1 MNKKLISTVAG
12 LALVLLVLAPAN
24 ASYPRQDDAAVRPVA
39 DVPRMPIRVPEDY
52 SIANQA
58 EKTQATRIMS
68 AAIKASG
75 LQEILKTKGP
85 FTLLAPSDE
94 AFAQVPKEQLEA
106 LFSDPASLRAFV
118 LRHLVSGKLS
128 SRDLARLDQV
138 PEVLGSQ
145 YAVSVQN
152 RSLCVGEARLVR
164 SDIQASNGTLHV
176 IDRVLVPLV

>member
-1 MNKKLISTVAG
+1 MNKKLVIAVAG
-12 LALVLLVLAPAN
+12 VALLLLILAPVGAR
-24 ASYPRQDDAAVRPVA
+24 YPRQDDAALRPAA
-39 DVPRMPIRVPEDY
+39 DVPRMPIRVPENY
-52 SIANQA
+52 SIAAQA
-58 EKTQATRIMS
+58 EKTQATRIMA

-94 AFAQVPKEQLEA
+94 AFAQLPKEQVEA
-106 LFSDPASLRAFV
+106 LLNDPAALRAFV

-145 YAVSVQN
+145 YAVSVQG
-152 RSLCVGEARLVR
+152 RSLLVGEAKVVR

>member
-12 LALVLLVLAPAN
+12 LALLLLILAPVDAR
-24 ASYPRQDDAAVRPVA
+24 YPRQDDAALRPAA
-39 DVPRMPIRVPEDY
+39 DVPRMPIRVPEEY
-52 SIANQA
+52 GLASQA
-58 EKTQATRIMS
+58 EKTKGTQIMA

-94 AFAQVPKEQLEA
+94 AFSKIPKGQLEA
-106 LFSDPASLRAFV
+106 LFSDPVRLRAFV

-138 PEVLGSQ
+138 PEVLGSE
-145 YAVSVQN
+145 YAVSVQG
-152 RSLCVGEARLVR
+152 RSLLVGEAKLIR